1 SELAELTAERI
12 AKTTPRKLSRQH
24 CAGGCLSL
32 ERRRSGRSLG
42 YRRGGGAAGWARG
55 RAPFWGSPER
65 PTFSLA
71 EPRVTDRPRPGAGGA
86 PGVSDT
92 AAPRR
97 PERSTATSWPSSART
112 TSSWPATEC
121 TAPRTSDQRDVLA
134 GLPGAV
140 TDGGDGSDGGVVLSA
155 VTFSL

>member
-1 SELAELTAERI
+1 MAWNFSSLSMPY
-12 AKTTPRKLSRQH
+12 TTI
-24 CAGGCLSL
+24 
-32 ERRRSGRSLG
+32 
-42 YRRGGGAAGWARG
+42 
-55 RAPFWGSPER
+55 
-65 PTFSLA
+65 
-71 EPRVTDRPRPGAGGA
+71 GA

-134 GLPGAV
+134 GLAGAV
-140 TDGGDGSDGGVVLSA
+140 TDGGDGSDGVRSEEHTSELQSHSDLVCRL
-155 VTFSL
+155 LLE